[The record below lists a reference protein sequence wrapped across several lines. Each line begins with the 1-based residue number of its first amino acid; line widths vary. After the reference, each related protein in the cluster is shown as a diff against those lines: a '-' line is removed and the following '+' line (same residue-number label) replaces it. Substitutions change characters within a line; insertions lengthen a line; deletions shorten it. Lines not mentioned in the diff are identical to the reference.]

1 MRRWPNRLVSL
12 GLALAVGSLVAACG
26 TNQKKQL
33 PESTTP
39 EEALA
44 ASTRVAACEW
54 KAASQYDDGRY
65 TVPEIAHQV
74 VAVCAVDLNNARS
87 AFGVSLHDSQA
98 DADEFKQAV
107 ETVENARKSRRTGKP
122 NSN

>member
-1 MRRWPNRLVSL
+1 MRQLPLRLASL
-12 GLALAVGSLVAACG
+12 AFALGIGCLVAACG
-26 TNQKKQL
+26 THQKNKL
-33 PESTTP
+33 PDSTTP

-54 KAASQYDDGRY
+54 KAANQYDDGRY
-65 TVPEIAHQV
+65 AVPEIAHQV
-74 VAVCAVDLNNARS
+74 IGVCAVELNNARS
-87 AFGVSLHDSQA
+87 AYGVSLHDPQA

-107 ETVENARKSRRTGKP
+107 ETVENARKSRRAGKQ